1 MKLDVIGALERSGLS
16 QREMADYLGVSRPT
30 MNKWCNARCGVH
42 SLLVDRVS
50 RRLELLDHLVTTGK
64 LPVRVPRRSTRRK
77 EVLAELLASADETA

>member
-30 MNKWCNARCGVH
+30 MNKWCNDRCGVH

-50 RRLELLDHLVTTGK
+50 RRLEFLDQLVDAGE
-64 LPVRVPRRSTRRK
+64 LPVRAPRRSTRRK
-77 EVLAELLASADETA
+77 EVLAELLAGADETA